1 MNTSR
6 ALEPCPADLRH
17 QVRRAARLS
26 HVLARLVDRADP
38 ADPSFVWLVG
48 RADEVRAVVGT
59 AMREWQ
65 EGHLPPRA
73 ASERISSYV
82 RDLEESVH
90 AFFVPRGSSRQSP
103 RGVRPRNDTLIDA

>member
-1 MNTSR
+1 M
-6 ALEPCPADLRH
+6 PCRPPASGSPG
-17 QVRRAARLS
+17 AARLS
-26 HVLARLVDRADP
+26 HVLARLVDRTDP

-65 EGHLPPRA
+65 EGHLAPRA

-90 AFFVPRGSSRQSP
+90 AFFVPRGSSLPSQTAI
-103 RGVRPRNDTLIDA
+103 RPRNDTLIDA